1 MTMNVT
7 TSTEEPTITF
17 TRVFAAP
24 RELVYQAWTDPKHVA
39 QWFGPRGFT
48 VPHCELDVHV
58 GGRWRIDMRAP
69 DGTVYPN
76 QGVYLEVDPP
86 KRLMYSD
93 VVEDGTAWGDTP
105 PPSSTV
111 ELIFEEED
119 GQTILTS
126 ISRLHSMEARDA
138 MIEMGAIAG
147 WEETWDRLAEL
158 VEVR

>member
-86 KRLMYSD
+86 RRLMYS
-93 VVEDGTAWGDTP
+93 ERRRGRHGLGRHPA
-105 PPSSTV
+105 
-111 ELIFEEED
+111 
-119 GQTILTS
+119 
-126 ISRLHSMEARDA
+126 
-138 MIEMGAIAG
+138 
-147 WEETWDRLAEL
+147 AEL
-158 VEVR
+158 DGRAHL